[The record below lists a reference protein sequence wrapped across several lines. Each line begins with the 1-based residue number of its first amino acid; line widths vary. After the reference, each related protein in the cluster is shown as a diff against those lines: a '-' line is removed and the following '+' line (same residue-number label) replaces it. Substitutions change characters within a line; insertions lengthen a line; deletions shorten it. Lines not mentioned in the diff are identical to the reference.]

1 MPNIFTL
8 LKQTAFVFIALLA
21 LSSCS
26 EGPEGP
32 EFDVIISNG
41 TVYDGSGGA
50 PFVADIGIE
59 GDRIKAIGDLDE
71 EDAITVVDATGMAV
85 SPGFINMLS
94 WAPETLMV
102 NGAGLSDLKQGVT
115 LEVFGE
121 GWSFGPWND
130 TMKAENVKRQTDFKY
145 QIEWTTLGEYLD
157 FMEAKGIA
165 MNIASFVGATT
176 LRIHEIGYQDRPAT
190 EEELAVM
197 QDLVR
202 QAMAEGAL
210 GVGSSLIYAPANFAN
225 TEELIALASAAGE
238 FDGMYISHM
247 RSESGQ
253 IFEALD
259 ELFTIAREAGVPA
272 EIYHLKASGKP
283 NWDKI
288 DEVFAR
294 IEAARAEGLQITA
307 DMYPYPASATGLDAV
322 IPLWSQEGGL
332 EAWVE
337 RLKDPEVRAR
347 ALAEMRDQTNPSNR
361 WVNVGPER
369 TLLIGF
375 KTEELKPYIG
385 KFLSEV
391 AEIRGEDPAETA
403 LNLVIED
410 GTRVDVIYFS
420 MTEENVKKKIAQ
432 PWVAFDSDEGAYS
445 DDEIFTRNS
454 AHPRAYGTFARVL
467 GKYVRDE
474 GVITLPDAIRRLT
487 SFPAGNLKIRERGLL
502 TEGYFADIVIFDPAT
517 IQDHATF
524 ENPRQYGTGVIHVFV
539 NGEQV
544 LKDGEYSGSFPG
556 RVVRGPGWEGWQD
569 ENN

>member
-8 LKQTAFVFIALLA
+8 LKQTAFLFIALLA

-26 EGPEGP
+26 EGPEAP

-41 TVYDGSGGA
+41 TVYDGSGGE
-50 PFVADIGIE
+50 PFTADIGIE

-71 EDAITVVDATGMAV
+71 TYAITVIDATGMAV
-85 SPGFINMLS
+85 TPGFINMLS
-94 WAPETLMV
+94 WAPETLMI

-121 GWSFGPWND
+121 GWSFGPWSD
-130 TMKAENVKRQTDFKY
+130 AMKEENLKRQTDFKY
-145 QIEWTTLGEYLD
+145 DIEWTTLGEYLD
-157 FMEAKGIA
+157 FMEARGIA

-190 EEELAVM
+190 EEELSAM
-197 QDLVR
+197 QELVR
-202 QAMAEGAL
+202 EAMAEGAL
-210 GVGSSLIYAPANFAN
+210 GVGSSLIYAPANFAS

-238 FDGMYISHM
+238 YDGMYISHM

-259 ELFTIAREAGVPA
+259 ELFTIAREAGVRA
-272 EIYHLKASGKP
+272 EIYHLKASGEP

-294 IEAARAEGLQITA
+294 IEAARVEGLEITA
-307 DMYPYPASATGLDAV
+307 DMYTYPASATGLDAV
-322 IPLWSQEGGL
+322 IPLWTQEGGID
-332 EAWVE
+332 AWVE
-337 RLKDPEVRAR
+337 RLKDPEIRAR

-361 WVNVGPER
+361 WNNVGPER

-375 KTEELKPYIG
+375 KNPELKQYIG
-385 KFLSEV
+385 KYLSEV

-403 LNLVIED
+403 LNLVVED

-420 MTEENVKKKIAQ
+420 MTEENVRKKIAQ
-432 PWVAFDSDEGAYS
+432 SWVAFDSDEGAYS

-474 GVITLPDAIRRLT
+474 KIITLPDAIRRLT
-487 SFPAGNLKIRERGLL
+487 SFPATNLKIRERGLL
-502 TEGYFADIVIFDPAT
+502 TEGYYADIVIFDPAT

-524 ENPRQYGTGVIHVFV
+524 EYPRQYATGVIHVFV

-544 LKDGEYSGSFPG
+544 LRDGEHTGSFPG
-556 RVVRGPGWEGWQD
+556 RVVRGPGWEGWQA